1 MTIKLFDGS
10 SWFNAKSFRVFHSDS
25 NWYKAKQAW
34 IFNGSNWTIT
44 YPEFPLNTSSPTLSV
59 SNPTYPSGRIG
70 CTYVISSGTW
80 DSSDPYVPISYSYQ
94 WTKNGLDISG
104 QTGTAYQTTAA
115 DVETIIGCKVTA
127 TNNRGSTT
135 INISSGILMLPIVN
149 SLTVSETTATP
160 GTPSVNGLS
169 TSGLTYSGSWNAA
182 SNATTY
188 EAYMTGS
195 YGTPSYN
202 YASRTVSGTG
212 TAGTIHLYVRSV
224 NTSYAITSSWGAA
237 PGAVSY
243 DVYINGSLHT
253 NTTSTSYTYNPPDT
267 STRTFTVYPR
277 STNYQGYGIQHG
289 TAVGASTKYSGYG
302 SSGDA
307 TLSNPIPVNTSAPT
321 LSPTGSYTANST
333 ILYFGVGSW
342 SNSPTSYNLR
352 LYRGTPGVAMSETEV
367 KNSGNTT
374 SDSYLIPSS
383 DYDGSGRYYYRPFAS
398 ATNSGGTSSYIG
410 GTEGGPLQQPI
421 VAPGT
426 PTGFGSY
433 ANGQTSIVLY
443 WNAVNGASS
452 YEIYFHPNNPS
463 TPSDSVGAD
472 YVPNPPN
479 STSFTNSGLSPG
491 TTRYYWVRAVGSTG
505 LKSTWSTYTV
515 STTDSAPTIV
525 KPTISV
531 SNAYSSSGTPT
542 WTLSMTHTGGNVP
555 QSFNWGIQFSNS
567 SGGTVLASTTGSG
580 TWTAGSGGTQTV
592 VRNSS
597 TYSWARWVNVTAT
610 NSGGTSTGQN
620 TTWE

>member
-1 MTIKLFDGS
+1 VTIKLFDGS
-10 SWFNAKSFRVFHSDS
+10 SWFNAKSFRILHSDF

-59 SNPTYPSGRIG
+59 TNATYPSGRIG

-94 WTKNGLDISG
+94 WTRNGLDVSG
-104 QTGTAYQTTAA
+104 QIGTAYQTTAA
-115 DVETIIGCKVTA
+115 DVETTIGCRVTA
-127 TNNRGSTT
+127 TNNRGSTS
-135 INISSGILMLPIVN
+135 INVSSGTLMLPIVN

-160 GTPSVNGLS
+160 STPTVAITSI
-169 TSGLTYSGSWNAA
+169 SGLTYSGSWNAA
-182 SNATTY
+182 SNATAY

-243 DVYINGSLHT
+243 DVYINGGFYI
-253 NTTSTSYTYNPPDT
+253 NTTSNSYTYNPPDT
-267 STRTFTVYPR
+267 STRTFTIYPR

-289 TAVGASTKYSGYG
+289 TAVGASTKYSAYG

-321 LSPTGSYTANST
+321 LTPTGSYTANST
-333 ILYFGVGSW
+333 TLYFGVGSW
-342 SNSPTSYNLR
+342 SNSPTSYDLR
-352 LYRGTPGVAMSETEV
+352 LYRGTPGVAMSETLV

-383 DYDGSGRYYYRPFAS
+383 DYDGTGRYYYRAFAS
-398 ATNSGGTSSYIG
+398 ATNSGGTSGYAA

-426 PTGFGSY
+426 PTGVGSY
-433 ANGQTSIVLY
+433 ANGQTSIVIF
-443 WNAVNGASS
+443 WNAVSGASS
-452 YEIYFHPNNPS
+452 YDIYWNSSNSAPG
-463 TPSDSVGAD
+463 DSFGPD
-472 YVPNPPN
+472 F
-479 STSFTNSGLSPG
+479 TSSSASYTHSGLSAG
-491 TTRYYWVRAVGSTG
+491 STRWYWVRAVGSTG
-505 LKSTWSTYTV
+505 LKSPWSSPTV

-592 VRNSS
+592 VRNSN

-610 NSGGTSTGQN
+610 NSGGTSTGQS